1 MSDAW
6 MHRQSIEEQQSMSA
20 LEMCKDASRLDGRVG
35 MAIVYQCVALSSQF
49 MATVCQWH
57 DEKKAVR
64 LRVGLELRVAA

>member
-35 MAIVYQCVALSSQF
+35 MVIVYQCVALSSQF